1 MRPITLFIVFLLCF
15 SVLKS
20 QSIQTIPDSS
30 YVEIL
35 KKINDRITQ
44 SSEKEDWANLALAYY
59 DRARCNFYVP
69 LRNQDIIGDLIES
82 AKLYKYLK
90 DDLGFYNA
98 RLALAEFY
106 ILEEIFL
113 DDALKLTAESF
124 RFYNEKGIKKKVIN
138 ATYQLGRIYKKK
150 LDYEK
155 AIPYVEKALAG
166 SIEIGDHQ
174 GELESR
180 LLIIELFGKLGNVER
195 VIEQGLYSI
204 ELEKT
209 YGLNIVSAQIY
220 HLMASNLYKDGQLK
234 RAFEYAQQSAELN
247 PKKNS
252 LSEQNFTLL
261 ASLYKE
267 QGEPESA
274 YEHALLATNI
284 KTELYNQEK
293 YALSNQLAVKYQTFE
308 KEKEIKELEQ
318 DNELIEFRLTQR
330 TRVFIILLSLF
341 SLIAA
346 GAFYLYRL
354 QRQKLAIKNLIAQ
367 QQEEISK
374 QKINELENSL
384 NIKNLKAM
392 VKGQEAERTRI
403 ATDLHDSLGGM
414 LSTLKLQY
422 DTLQLDH
429 KELAQDADYYK
440 VMDLIDEACKD
451 VRDIARNLKPNA
463 LEKMGLEPALKDL
476 INRYSLRGTMDIS
489 LHTSQVDNLLSE
501 DAKLHVYR
509 IIQELLNNAL
519 KHAHAT
525 EIDVQINNYD
535 DELVIVVEDN
545 GSGFNQETVTKGLG
559 LGNLESRVNLLRGEM
574 EIDTSP
580 NKGTSVMVHIP
591 IATAATSSLD

>member
-220 HLMASNLYKDGQLK
+220 HLMASNLFKDGQLK